1 LELLVGACYQ
11 VEHEEVRGVSD
22 VVFDVETV
30 GGGFFQGEAI
40 TLTMRAARGLAGGVA
55 IVVRR
60 TPRGAIR
67 THAGLIMREV

>member
-1 LELLVGACYQ
+1 VDHSFLEG
-11 VEHEEVRGVSD
+11 E
-22 VVFDVETV
+22 
-30 GGGFFQGEAI
+30 GGCGEAI

-67 THAGLIMREV
+67 THGGLIMREV